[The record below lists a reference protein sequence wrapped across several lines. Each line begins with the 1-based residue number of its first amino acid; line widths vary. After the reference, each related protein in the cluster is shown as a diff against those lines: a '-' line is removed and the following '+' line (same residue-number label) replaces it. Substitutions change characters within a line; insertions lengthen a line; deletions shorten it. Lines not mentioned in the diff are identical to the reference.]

1 MPAIIRHLKRQRILS
16 NPGLSRGRCSWP
28 HVEPPESTPG
38 CPASHVR
45 IRTLKSG
52 GMSYPLEIAYAIA
65 PQEYR
70 NYFAD
75 SCTEKVV
82 AGKLFN

>member
-1 MPAIIRHLKRQRILS
+1 
-16 NPGLSRGRCSWP
+16 
-28 HVEPPESTPG
+28 
-38 CPASHVR
+38 
-45 IRTLKSG
+45 
-52 GMSYPLEIAYAIA
+52 MSYPLEIAYAIA